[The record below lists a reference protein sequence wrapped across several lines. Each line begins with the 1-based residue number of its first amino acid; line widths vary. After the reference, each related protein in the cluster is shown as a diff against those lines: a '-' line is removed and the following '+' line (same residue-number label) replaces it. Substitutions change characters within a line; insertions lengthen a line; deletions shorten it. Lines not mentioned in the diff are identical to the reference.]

1 MREGL
6 ARGVFAIAVG
16 FIAIGLPSCTAS
28 STLRGRIDGLSS
40 IADNAEKSGAM
51 KCAPRELALA
61 RSHIEF
67 AKSELDQGEFSNAV
81 AHVNIADPNAHAAL
95 ANSPPDRCAARS
107 FITPKV
113 GDRDG
118 DGIPDTVDKCPDQPE
133 NYNGF
138 EDEDG
143 CPDDPDTDG
152 DGIPDSKDQCVMEP
166 EDKDGYLDDDGCP
179 DLDNDADGIPDAV
192 DKCPNKP
199 EDFDGFQDED
209 GCPDPDNDGD
219 TVLDVNDFCP
229 NTPGPPGGDR
239 PGCPKKNML
248 VVVTAHEIRITQQI
262 QFEFNKATIKGD
274 VSFKILDEIV
284 QISEGQPED
293 QPRGARPHR
302 QRRERRVQRAPVAVA
317 RRLGAGLS
325 GQPRHRSGPPRLE
338 GLRNE
343 ETLGP
348 EQQRSQ
354 PRPQPAR
361 PVHKDR
367 DRLFFD
373 PTVTFLVRL
382 AREKVGRRQRA
393 QSPWPSRVSC
403 CHRSTLRARVPR
415 GLPRRF
421 RGRSHRVE
429 GDRAPEEGDGRRVLG
444 QRQRCGRRVEAEAS
458 PPAVRQQQVQP
469 TFASHALSRHGHR
482 PRWAVL
488 LVA

>member
-1 MREGL
+1 MKHVLVHGL
-6 ARGVFAIAVG
+6 FAVAVG
-16 FIAIGLPSCTAS
+16 FVAVGLPACSAS
-28 STLRGRIDGLSS
+28 SALRGRIDGLTT
-40 IADNAEKSGAM
+40 IVDNAEKSGAM

-61 RSHIEF
+61 RSHLEF

-81 AHVNIADPNAHAAL
+81 AHVALADPNAHAAL

-107 FITPKV
+107 FLTPKV

-192 DKCPNKP
+192 DHCPNQP
-199 EDFDGFQDED
+199 EDFDGFQDAD

-219 TVLDVNDFCP
+219 TVLDVDDFCP

-274 VSFKILDEIV
+274 ISFKILDEIV
-284 QISEGQPED
+284 QILKDNPKINLEVQGHTDNVGSATYNERLSQSRADSVRAYLVGHGTDPARLVSKGYGLTKPLVPNTTD
-293 QPRGARPHR
+293 ANRGLN
-302 QRRERRVQRAPVAVA
+302 RRVQFIRTE
-317 RRLGAGLS
+317 GAS
-325 GQPRHRSGPPRLE
+325 SSTPP
-338 GLRNE
+338 
-343 ETLGP
+343 
-348 EQQRSQ
+348 
-354 PRPQPAR
+354 
-361 PVHKDR
+361 
-367 DRLFFD
+367 
-373 PTVTFLVRL
+373 
-382 AREKVGRRQRA
+382 
-393 QSPWPSRVSC
+393 
-403 CHRSTLRARVPR
+403 
-415 GLPRRF
+415 
-421 RGRSHRVE
+421 
-429 GDRAPEEGDGRRVLG
+429 
-444 QRQRCGRRVEAEAS
+444 
-458 PPAVRQQQVQP
+458 
-469 TFASHALSRHGHR
+469 
-482 PRWAVL
+482 
-488 LVA
+488 